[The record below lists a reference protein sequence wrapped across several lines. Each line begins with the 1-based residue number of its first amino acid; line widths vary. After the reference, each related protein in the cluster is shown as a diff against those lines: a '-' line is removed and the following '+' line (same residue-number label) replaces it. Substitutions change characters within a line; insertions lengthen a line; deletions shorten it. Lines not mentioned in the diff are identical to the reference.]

1 MDKRIDEIVSW
12 IDEDPTPGRGEVMSR
27 LAKLNVK
34 EDRIEDLTDSILFT
48 YLKFARWTLSDNLN
62 LAIGQ
67 GENAYTPSQ
76 VVRYVMAIAN
86 GGYLTDLTLTK
97 KVVNS
102 DYDTT
107 YESKVVSK
115 KIDFKDSDNLK
126 ELIKGMN

>member
-1 MDKRIDEIVSW
+1 
-12 IDEDPTPGRGEVMSR
+12 
-27 LAKLNVK
+27 
-34 EDRIEDLTDSILFT
+34 
-48 YLKFARWTLSDNLN
+48 
-62 LAIGQ
+62 
-67 GENAYTPSQ
+67 
-76 VVRYVMAIAN
+76 MAIAN

-126 ELIKGMN
+126 N

>member
-1 MDKRIDEIVSW
+1 
-12 IDEDPTPGRGEVMSR
+12 
-27 LAKLNVK
+27 
-34 EDRIEDLTDSILFT
+34 
-48 YLKFARWTLSDNLN
+48 
-62 LAIGQ
+62 
-67 GENAYTPSQ
+67 
-76 VVRYVMAIAN
+76 MAIAN

-126 ELIKGMN
+126 ELIKGMKLVTTERCV